1 MRCTVGVPL
10 LLYLAVKLNSPV
22 NRIVNKFVEKRK
34 LLEVRHSNGNPT
46 WAYNVFKEKYLNVT
60 RSDSLEDWSGTD
72 YSCDLE
78 LTTEF
83 SSLVEEESNRFVEYL
98 QSADDQV
105 MALLDRDRVFL
116 NKLMNISSGENT
128 PRRKRKR
135 SLTTNKMPSSEWKS
149 LFSKDWGAIVLS
161 GMFAHFFST
170 KVRLRVSF
178 AELKLDGKWDKCV
191 HFDHSERYS
200 TLCT

>member
-46 WAYNVFKEKYLNVT
+46 LAYNVFKEKYLNVT

-116 NKLMNISSGENT
+116 NRLMNISSGENT

-135 SLTTNKMPSSEWKS
+135 SLTTNKMPSCEWKS
-149 LFSKDWGAIVLS
+149 LFSKD
-161 GMFAHFFST
+161 
-170 KVRLRVSF
+170 
-178 AELKLDGKWDKCV
+178 
-191 HFDHSERYS
+191 
-200 TLCT
+200 